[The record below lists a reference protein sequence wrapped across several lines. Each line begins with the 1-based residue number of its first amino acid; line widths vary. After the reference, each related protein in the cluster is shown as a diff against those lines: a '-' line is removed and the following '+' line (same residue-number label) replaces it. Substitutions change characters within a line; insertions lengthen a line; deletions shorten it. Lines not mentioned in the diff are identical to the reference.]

1 MMGSIS
7 LRCPAKINLSL
18 DVIGKREDGYHL
30 LRMIMQSVSLF
41 DVVTIKSGQDNIR
54 VFCEN
59 KDVPCNESNI
69 AFKAAKLILE
79 KYKIEDGVH
88 IFIEK
93 NIPIAAGLAGGS
105 TDAAGV
111 IKGINELYKLNL
123 TIQEMMDIGLKIG
136 ADVPYCI
143 IGGTALAEG
152 IGEKLTR
159 LEPIK
164 ETWCVLAKP
173 PIAVSTVEV
182 YKGLKLDE
190 LTEHPETDRIISY
203 IENGDIES
211 IGQNMVNVLE
221 TVTIKKYSVISEIKN
236 VMMGFHALGSMMS
249 GSGPTVFGLFADKDT
264 AEKCYNKIR
273 EDFKEVYLVKTSNE
287 GVHSL

>member
-1 MMGSIS
+1 MGSIS

-18 DVIGKREDGYHL
+18 DVIGRREDGYHL

-41 DVVTIKSGQDNIR
+41 DVITLKSGQDSIR

-69 AFKAAKLILE
+69 AYKAAKLMFE
-79 KYKIEDGVH
+79 RYKIQDGIE

-123 TIQEMMDIGLKIG
+123 SDQEMMDIGLKIG

-152 IGEKLTR
+152 IGEKLTVISP
-159 LEPIK
+159 LK

-173 PIAVSTVEV
+173 PIGVSTVEV
-182 YKGLKLDE
+182 YKELKLDGIV
-190 LTEHPETDRIISY
+190 EHPKTDKLISC
-203 IENGDIES
+203 IEEGDLITLS
-211 IGQNMVNVLE
+211 QNMINVLE
-221 TVTIKKYSVISEIKN
+221 TVTIEKYPIISEIKN
-236 VMMGFHALGSMMS
+236 VMMDFHALGSLMS
-249 GSGPTVFGLFADKDT
+249 GSGPTVFGLFEDKNT
-264 AEKCYNKIR
+264 AEKCYSKLK
-273 EDFKEVYLVKTSNE
+273 EELKEVYLVKTCSE
-287 GVHSL
+287 GVHLL

>member
-1 MMGSIS
+1 MGSIS

-30 LRMIMQSVSLF
+30 LRMIMQSISLF
-41 DVVTIKSGQDNIR
+41 DVVTLKGGQGSIR

-69 AFKAAKLILE
+69 AYKAAKLMFE
-79 KYKIEDGVH
+79 KYKIQDG
-88 IFIEK
+88 IDIYIEK

-111 IKGINELYKLNL
+111 IKGINELYALGL
-123 TIQEMMDIGLKIG
+123 TNQEMMDIGLKIG

-152 IGEKLTR
+152 IGEKLT
-159 LEPIK
+159 LLNPLK

-173 PIAVSTVEV
+173 PIGVSTVEV
-182 YKGLKLDE
+182 YKGLRLNVVI
-190 LTEHPETDRIISY
+190 EHPETDVIINY
-203 IENGDIES
+203 IENGDINTLS
-211 IGQNMVNVLE
+211 KNMVNVLE
-221 TVTIKKYSVISEIKN
+221 TVTIKKYPVISEIKN
-236 VMMGFHALGSMMS
+236 LMMESGALGSIMS
-249 GSGPTVFGLFADKDT
+249 GSGPTVFGLFEDKNS
-264 AEKCYNKIR
+264 AEKCYNKLKK
-273 EDFKEVYLVKTSNE
+273 EFEEVYLVKTCSE
-287 GVHSL
+287 GVLPF